1 MQSNVGILEGELK
14 QRHHTQ
20 LQRVI
25 LFTQH
30 GASDTPYRH
39 TEYRKLAGA
48 GSPLAVGG
56 WETLRQTK
64 TNTDISADDSS
75 RPPMIANKSGGP
87 LDSQLVT
94 GWPAP

>member
-39 TEYRKLAGA
+39 TEYKK
-48 GSPLAVGG
+48 LAVGG
-56 WETLRQTK
+56 WETLKPIQNSIDIGIDERPRPTVAQT
-64 TNTDISADDSS
+64 
-75 RPPMIANKSGGP
+75 SGGP
-87 LDSQLVT
+87 LEV
-94 GWPAP
+94 